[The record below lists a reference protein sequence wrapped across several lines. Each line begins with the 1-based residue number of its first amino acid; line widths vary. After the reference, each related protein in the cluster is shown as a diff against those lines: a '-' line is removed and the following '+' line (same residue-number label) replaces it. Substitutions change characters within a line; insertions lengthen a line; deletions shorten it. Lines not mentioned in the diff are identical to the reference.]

1 MCLELSET
9 IRTILPCPFIRQVTK
24 NHLNKTNVHWLFF
37 VVWKEKRQTGKS
49 VQTKR
54 LKRTE
59 KIFVYL
65 DRNQYSERLWKML
78 LLNLHFEATK
88 LPFPWYVYVCP
99 RTKWHH
105 QSIFLCIDESKIL
118 CFLKVLISHE
128 QLKLIHSFV
137 VFLTPLEI
145 LRVVMV
151 IFLVLH
157 WFSVSR
163 PIELFQ
169 PRKIKRIIAVMI
181 NFDKVICINH
191 RMNNFRL
198 NSIFPTFI

>member
-1 MCLELSET
+1 MKWSRQKCPNKKIEKNWENICLLGS
-9 IRTILPCPFIRQVTK
+9 
-24 NHLNKTNVHWLFF
+24 
-37 VVWKEKRQTGKS
+37 
-49 VQTKR
+49 
-54 LKRTE
+54 
-59 KIFVYL
+59 
-65 DRNQYSERLWKML
+65 NQFSERFWKIL

-151 IFLVLH
+151 VFSVLH

-181 NFDKVICINH
+181 NFDKVICIVH